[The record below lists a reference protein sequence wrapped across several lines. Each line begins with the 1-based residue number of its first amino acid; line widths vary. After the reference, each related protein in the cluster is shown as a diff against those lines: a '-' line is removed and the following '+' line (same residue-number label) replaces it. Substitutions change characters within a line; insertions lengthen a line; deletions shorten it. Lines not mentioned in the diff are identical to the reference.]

1 MRYPEKVYYDANGN
15 KRIRS
20 TRKYMNNLA
29 ATRAIDLLR
38 HYGWDIETP
47 VPKKNHS
54 IIATKP
60 CD

>member
-1 MRYPEKVYYDANGN
+1 MKHPQKVYHDANGN
-15 KRIRS
+15 KRVRT
-20 TRKYMNNLA
+20 TRKYLNHHA
-29 ATRAIDLLR
+29 AKRAIDLLR

-47 VPKKNHS
+47 NPTKNHS